1 MRAWAPTFR
10 SSSRSANISSALA
23 ASGSVPCCTCFRR
36 GSADT
41 GNTTAEY
48 ILGSVVEYIH
58 TASLLHDDVVDEA
71 KIRRGRSSANSLW
84 GNQASILVGDYLY
97 SKALYHAVRLQNQR
111 VMDVL
116 SETTTT
122 MSEGE
127 VLQLMQIQNA
137 DITEA
142 DYFRLVE
149 CKTGVLISASC
160 RLGAIISKAPLSQ
173 EDALTAY
180 GKKLGLAFQITD
192 DTLDYAADQ
201 KQLGKVL
208 GKDLDE
214 GKVTLPLIYLI
225 RKADA
230 GRKGT
235 HLRSILHADA
245 VTEDDLTYTLGLM
258 EKYGTVDEALDVAQS
273 LSERSEGGLGRVPR
287 FNAAPG
293 AHGACGLRGAAGDV
307 MHPLVK
313 LAKDTVELYIREGK
327 ILAKSGKKTSRR
339 SLSGRRGC
347 SSASKLTALSGGAS
361 VHFSPRSQR

>member
-1 MRAWAPTFR
+1 MITTLQDVLKEYHSDMERMERRIHESLGTDVPLIQQVSKYILGAGGKRFR
-10 SSSRSANISSALA
+10 PMLHLLSARLCGCREHN
-23 ASGSVPCCTCFRR
+23 
-36 GSADT
+36 
-41 GNTTAEY
+41 AEY
-48 ILGSVVEYIH
+48 LLGSVVEYIH
-58 TASLLHDDVVDEA
+58 TASLLHDDVVDAA
-71 KIRRGRSSANSLW
+71 KLRRGRSSANSLW

-142 DYFRLVE
+142 EYFRLVE
-149 CKTGVLISASC
+149 CKTGVLIAAAC

-173 EDALTAY
+173 EDAVTAY

-208 GKDLDE
+208 GKDLEE

-225 RKADA
+225 RRADP
-230 GRKGT
+230 GEQDHIRN
-235 HLRSILHADA
+235 ILQADSVSEA
-245 VTEDDLTYTLGLM
+245 DLTYTLGLM
-258 EKYGTVDEALDVAQS
+258 TRHGAVDDALRLAQS
-273 LSERSEGGLGRVPR
+273 LSDE
-287 FNAAPG
+287 
-293 AHGACGLRGAAGDV
+293 
-307 MHPLVK
+307 
-313 LAKDTVELYIREGK
+313 AK
-327 ILAKSGKKTSRR
+327 A
-339 SLSGRRGC
+339 SLSVFPDSLPRQ
-347 SSASKLTALSGGAS
+347 ALAALADY
-361 VHFSPRSQR
+361 VVQREM

>member
-1 MRAWAPTFR
+1 MERMEYRIHESLGTDVPLIQQVSKYILGAGGKRFR
-10 SSSRSANISSALA
+10 PLLHLLSARLC
-23 ASGSVPCCTCFRR
+23 GYREH
-36 GSADT
+36 
-41 GNTTAEY
+41 TAEY

-137 DITEA
+137 EITEA

-160 RLGAIISKAPLSQ
+160 RLGAIISKAPISQ

-201 KQLGKVL
+201 RQLGKVL

-225 RKADA
+225 RKADPEE
-230 GRKGT
+230 KE
-235 HLRSILHADA
+235 HIRSILLADT
-245 VTEDDLTYTLGLM
+245 VSEDDLTYTLGLM
-258 EKYGTVDEALDVAQS
+258 EKYGAVDEALNLAQL
-273 LSERSEGGLGRVPR
+273 LSNESKAALAVFPESMPR
-287 FNAAPG
+287 QALMA
-293 AHGACGLRGAAGDV
+293 
-307 MHPLVK
+307 
-313 LAKDTVELYIREGK
+313 LADYVVQREM
-327 ILAKSGKKTSRR
+327 
-339 SLSGRRGC
+339 
-347 SSASKLTALSGGAS
+347 
-361 VHFSPRSQR
+361 

>member
-1 MRAWAPTFR
+1 MERMEHRIHESLGTDVPLIQQVSKYILGAGGKRFR
-10 SSSRSANISSALA
+10 PLLHLLSARLCGYREHS
-23 ASGSVPCCTCFRR
+23 
-36 GSADT
+36 
-41 GNTTAEY
+41 AEY
-48 ILGSVVEYIH
+48 LLGSVVEYIH

-116 SETTTT
+116 SETTTM

-137 DITEA
+137 EITEA

-192 DTLDYAADQ
+192 DTLDYAANQ

-225 RKADA
+225 RKANLEEHEHIR
-230 GRKGT
+230 G
-235 HLRSILHADA
+235 ILHADT
-245 VTEDDLTYTLGLM
+245 VTENDLTYTLGLM
-258 EKYGTVDEALDVAQS
+258 EKYGAVDEALSLAQS
-273 LSERSEGGLGRVPR
+273 LSNESKAALAVFPDSMPR
-287 FNAAPG
+287 QALMA
-293 AHGACGLRGAAGDV
+293 
-307 MHPLVK
+307 
-313 LAKDTVELYIREGK
+313 LADYVVQREM
-327 ILAKSGKKTSRR
+327 
-339 SLSGRRGC
+339 
-347 SSASKLTALSGGAS
+347 
-361 VHFSPRSQR
+361 

>member
-1 MRAWAPTFR
+1 MITTLQDVLKEYKSDMERMEHRIHESLGTDVPLIQQVSKYILGAGGKRFR
-10 SSSRSANISSALA
+10 PLLHLLSARLCGYREHA
-23 ASGSVPCCTCFRR
+23 
-36 GSADT
+36 
-41 GNTTAEY
+41 AEY

-97 SKALYHAVRLQNQR
+97 SKALYHAVRIQNQR

-137 DITEA
+137 EITEA

-160 RLGAIISKAPLSQ
+160 RLGAIISKAPISQ

-201 KQLGKVL
+201 RQLGKVL

-225 RKADA
+225 RKADPEE
-230 GRKGT
+230 KE
-235 HLRSILHADA
+235 HIRSILLADT
-245 VTEDDLTYTLGLM
+245 VSEDDLTYTLGLM
-258 EKYGTVDEALDVAQS
+258 EKYGAVDEALSLAQS
-273 LSERSEGGLGRVPR
+273 LSNESKAALAVFPESMPR
-287 FNAAPG
+287 QALMA
-293 AHGACGLRGAAGDV
+293 
-307 MHPLVK
+307 
-313 LAKDTVELYIREGK
+313 LADYVVQREM
-327 ILAKSGKKTSRR
+327 
-339 SLSGRRGC
+339 
-347 SSASKLTALSGGAS
+347 
-361 VHFSPRSQR
+361 

>member
-1 MRAWAPTFR
+1 MTTTLQDLLIAYKSDMERMERRLHESLGTDVPLIQQVSKYILGAGGKRFR
-10 SSSRSANISSALA
+10 PLLHLLSARLCGFHEHNS
-23 ASGSVPCCTCFRR
+23 
-36 GSADT
+36 
-41 GNTTAEY
+41 EY

-71 KIRRGRSSANSLW
+71 KVRRGRSSANSLW

-97 SKALYHAVRLQNQR
+97 SKALYHAVRIQNQR
-111 VMDVL
+111 IMDVL

-137 DITEA
+137 DLTEA

-149 CKTGVLISASC
+149 CKTGVLISAAC

-214 GKVTLPLIYLI
+214 GKVTLPLIFLMS
-225 RKADA
+225 RADSA
-230 GRKGT
+230 EKDN
-235 HLRSILHADA
+235 LRTILNADT

-258 EKYGTVDEALDVAQS
+258 TKHGAVDEALSVAQS
-273 LSERSEGGLGRVPR
+273 FSNEAKAALVGFPDSMPR
-287 FNAAPG
+287 RALMA
-293 AHGACGLRGAAGDV
+293 
-307 MHPLVK
+307 
-313 LAKDTVELYIREGK
+313 LADYVVQREM
-327 ILAKSGKKTSRR
+327 
-339 SLSGRRGC
+339 
-347 SSASKLTALSGGAS
+347 
-361 VHFSPRSQR
+361 

>member
-1 MRAWAPTFR
+1 MERMEHR
-10 SSSRSANISSALA
+10 IH
-23 ASGSVPCCTCFRR
+23 ASLGTDVPLIQQV
-36 GSADT
+36 SK
-41 GNTTAEY
+41 Y
-48 ILGSVVEYIH
+48 ILGAGGKRFRPLLHLLSARLCGCREHGPEYLLGCVVEYIH

-180 GKKLGLAFQITD
+180 GKKLGLSFQITD

-201 KQLGKVL
+201 KQLGKAL
-208 GKDLDE
+208 GKDLAE

-225 RKADA
+225 KKAAA
-230 GRKGT
+230 GDRDR
-235 HLRSILHADA
+235 LRGILQAEAVSEGDLAD
-245 VTEDDLTYTLGLM
+245 TLELM
-258 EKYGTVDEALDVAQS
+258 EKYGAVDEALGVAQS
-273 LSERSEGGLGRVPR
+273 LSNEAKAALLVFPDSAPR
-287 FNAAPG
+287 QA
-293 AHGACGLRGAAGDV
+293 
-307 MHPLVK
+307 
-313 LAKDTVELYIREGK
+313 
-327 ILAKSGKKTSRR
+327 
-339 SLSGRRGC
+339 
-347 SSASKLTALSGGAS
+347 LTALADY
-361 VHFSPRSQR
+361 VVQREM

>member
-1 MRAWAPTFR
+1 MMITTLQDVLKEYRSDMERMERRIHESLGTDVPLIQQVSKYILGAGGKRFR
-10 SSSRSANISSALA
+10 PLLHLLA
-23 ASGSVPCCTCFRR
+23 ARLCGYREH
-36 GSADT
+36 
-41 GNTTAEY
+41 NAEY
-48 ILGSVVEYIH
+48 LLGSVVEYIH

-71 KIRRGRSSANSLW
+71 KIRRGRSSANSIW

-97 SKALYHAVRLQNQR
+97 SKALYHAVRLHNQR

-160 RLGAIISKAPLSQ
+160 RLGAIVSKAPLSQ

-180 GKKLGLAFQITD
+180 GKKLGFAFQITD

-225 RKADA
+225 RKADDA
-230 GRKGT
+230 ERGR
-235 HLRSILHADA
+235 LRDILQAEV
-245 VTEDDLTYTLGLM
+245 VTEQDLAYTLGLM
-258 EKYGTVDEALDVAQS
+258 ETYGAVDEALTLAQAFS
-273 LSERSEGGLGRVPR
+273 NEAKAALAIFPDSAPR
-287 FNAAPG
+287 QALMA
-293 AHGACGLRGAAGDV
+293 
-307 MHPLVK
+307 
-313 LAKDTVELYIREGK
+313 LADYVVQREM
-327 ILAKSGKKTSRR
+327 
-339 SLSGRRGC
+339 
-347 SSASKLTALSGGAS
+347 
-361 VHFSPRSQR
+361 

>member
-1 MRAWAPTFR
+1 MTTTLQDVLKEYKSDMERMEHRLHESLGTDVPLIQQVSKYILGAGGKRFR
-10 SSSRSANISSALA
+10 PLLHLLSARLC
-23 ASGSVPCCTCFRR
+23 GFREH
-36 GSADT
+36 
-41 GNTTAEY
+41 NAEY

-71 KIRRGRSSANSLW
+71 KVRRGRASANSIW
-84 GNQASILVGDYLY
+84 GNQASVLVGDYLY
-97 SKALYHAVRLQNQR
+97 SKALFHAVRLQNQR

-137 DITEA
+137 DLTEA

-149 CKTGVLISASC
+149 CKTGVLISAAC

-180 GKKLGLAFQITD
+180 GKKLGLSFQITD

-201 KQLGKVL
+201 KQLGKIL

-214 GKVTLPLIYLI
+214 GKVTLPLIYLM

-230 GRKGT
+230 GEKDN
-235 HLRSILHADA
+235 LRNILNAD
-245 VTEDDLTYTLGLM
+245 VVSEGDLSYTLGLM
-258 EKYGTVDEALDVAQS
+258 KKHGAVEEALGLAQTLSNDAKNALFLFPDS
-273 LSERSEGGLGRVPR
+273 LPR
-287 FNAAPG
+287 RALMA
-293 AHGACGLRGAAGDV
+293 
-307 MHPLVK
+307 
-313 LAKDTVELYIREGK
+313 LADYVVQREM
-327 ILAKSGKKTSRR
+327 
-339 SLSGRRGC
+339 
-347 SSASKLTALSGGAS
+347 
-361 VHFSPRSQR
+361 

>member
-1 MRAWAPTFR
+1 MITTLQDVLQEYKSDMERMEHRIHESLGTDVPLIQQVSKYILGAGGKRFR
-10 SSSRSANISSALA
+10 PLLHLLA
-23 ASGSVPCCTCFRR
+23 ARLCGYREH
-36 GSADT
+36 
-41 GNTTAEY
+41 NAEY

-71 KIRRGRSSANSLW
+71 KLRRGRSSANSIW

-97 SKALYHAVRLQNQR
+97 SKALYHAVRLQSQR

-127 VLQLMQIQNA
+127 VLQLMHIQNA
-137 DITEA
+137 DITEN

-149 CKTGVLISASC
+149 CKTGVLIAAAC

-173 EDALTAY
+173 EDALTSY

-208 GKDLDE
+208 GKDLAE

-225 RKADA
+225 RDADP
-230 GRKGT
+230 GEREQLG
-235 HLRSILHADA
+235 SILAAD
-245 VTEDDLTYTLGLM
+245 TIEDKDLTYTLGLM
-258 EKYGTVDEALDVAQS
+258 VKYGSVSEALDRAQS
-273 LSERSEGGLGRVPR
+273 LSNEAKAALKMFPDSAPR
-287 FNAAPG
+287 
-293 AHGACGLRGAAGDV
+293 R
-307 MHPLVK
+307 
-313 LAKDTVELYIREGK
+313 
-327 ILAKSGKKTSRR
+327 
-339 SLSGRRGC
+339 
-347 SSASKLTALSGGAS
+347 ALSALADY
-361 VHFSPRSQR
+361 VVQREM

>member
-1 MRAWAPTFR
+1 MITTLQDVLKEYKSDMERMEHRIHESLGTDVPLIQHVSKYILGAGGKRFR
-10 SSSRSANISSALA
+10 PLLHLLSARLCGYRDHTS
-23 ASGSVPCCTCFRR
+23 
-36 GSADT
+36 
-41 GNTTAEY
+41 EY
-48 ILGSVVEYIH
+48 LLGSVVEYIH

-116 SETTTT
+116 SETTTM

-137 DITEA
+137 EITEA

-192 DTLDYAADQ
+192 DTLDYAANQ

-214 GKVTLPLIYLI
+214 GKVTLPLIYAI
-225 RKADA
+225 RKANPEEHA
-230 GRKGT
+230 RIRG
-235 HLRSILHADA
+235 ILEADA
-245 VTEDDLTYTLGLM
+245 ITENDLTYTLGLM
-258 EKYGTVDEALDVAQS
+258 EKYGAVEEALGLAQS
-273 LSERSEGGLGRVPR
+273 LSNESKAALAVFPDSMPR
-287 FNAAPG
+287 QALMA
-293 AHGACGLRGAAGDV
+293 
-307 MHPLVK
+307 
-313 LAKDTVELYIREGK
+313 LADYVVQREM
-327 ILAKSGKKTSRR
+327 
-339 SLSGRRGC
+339 
-347 SSASKLTALSGGAS
+347 
-361 VHFSPRSQR
+361 

>member
-1 MRAWAPTFR
+1 MTITTLQDVLKEYKSDMERMERRIHESLGTDVPLIQQVSKYILGAGGKRFR
-10 SSSRSANISSALA
+10 PLLHLLSARLCGYREHN
-23 ASGSVPCCTCFRR
+23 
-36 GSADT
+36 
-41 GNTTAEY
+41 AEY
-48 ILGSVVEYIH
+48 LLGSVVEYIH

-71 KIRRGRSSANSLW
+71 KIRRGRSAANSLW

-142 DYFRLVE
+142 DYYRLVE

-201 KQLGKVL
+201 KQLGKAL
-208 GKDLDE
+208 GKDLEE

-225 RKADA
+225 RKADDA
-230 GRKGT
+230 ERGR
-235 HLRSILHADA
+235 LRGILQAEVVTDGDLAD
-245 VTEDDLTYTLGLM
+245 TLGLM
-258 EKYGTVDEALDVAQS
+258 DTYGSVSEALAVAQAFS
-273 LSERSEGGLGRVPR
+273 NEAKAALTVFPDSAPR
-287 FNAAPG
+287 QALMA
-293 AHGACGLRGAAGDV
+293 
-307 MHPLVK
+307 
-313 LAKDTVELYIREGK
+313 LADYVVQREM
-327 ILAKSGKKTSRR
+327 
-339 SLSGRRGC
+339 
-347 SSASKLTALSGGAS
+347 
-361 VHFSPRSQR
+361 